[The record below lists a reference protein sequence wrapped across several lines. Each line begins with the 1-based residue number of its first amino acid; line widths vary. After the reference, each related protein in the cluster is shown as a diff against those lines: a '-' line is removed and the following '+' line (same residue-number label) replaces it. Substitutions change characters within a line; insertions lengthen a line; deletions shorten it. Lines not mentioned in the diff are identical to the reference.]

1 MAIQFAVDD
10 IAHLIQLSVAP
21 VFLLTG
27 LGGVLSVLT
36 IRINRIVDRARHL
49 EERYAACKDPAHK
62 ARQGADLRTL
72 ARRLRLTGWA
82 ITLCMACE
90 LLICTLIAL
99 LFVGGVFRSDVSLA
113 IAIIF
118 IVAMFLLILGLLFF
132 LYDIYVG
139 MRSIR
144 IGMPADIRGPEDGES
159 R

>member
-99 LFVGGVFRSDVSLA
+99 LFLGGVFRSDVSLA

-132 LYDIYVG
+132 PL
-139 MRSIR
+139 
-144 IGMPADIRGPEDGES
+144 
-159 R
+159 